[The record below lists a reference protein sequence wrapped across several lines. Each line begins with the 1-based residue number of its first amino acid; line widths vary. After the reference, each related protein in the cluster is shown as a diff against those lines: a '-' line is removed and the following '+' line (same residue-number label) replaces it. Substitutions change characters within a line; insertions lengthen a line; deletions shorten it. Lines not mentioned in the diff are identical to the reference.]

1 MASAEFPATVETY
14 LLEVF
19 TEGNPQASIPP
30 VEHLTG
36 HEGVEDGRAHQRH
49 AEVEAEEPPVLHVL
63 VKLSSEE
70 KGRGAWDV
78 SRLCSTLPMPP
89 FVLTDAVTCSL
100 FDSKKELALC
110 SIFTFIF

>member
-1 MASAEFPATVETY
+1 MVICAVAADCDAFGSKCLHSWAGSSQMASAEFPGTVETY

-19 TEGNPQASIPP
+19 AEGNPQAAIPS

-70 KGRGAWDV
+70 KGR
-78 SRLCSTLPMPP
+78 
-89 FVLTDAVTCSL
+89 
-100 FDSKKELALC
+100 
-110 SIFTFIF
+110 